1 MIDVSSAPA
10 IVVVQ
15 QKQKAQCRS
24 SSSAVLGRRI
34 RQVLLDL
41 AGHACPPFVLSLPHR
56 DACGTPEPLS
66 RCSQVTLQLTKLQVF
81 LLKKIHQKMNCL
93 TRNKKREYLKN
104 VIDMPLLANLSIAH
118 TVEHSAVNRV
128 VVGSSPTGGAKR
140 CHYQQSVDD
149 AGGSPRVLADFA
161 H

>member
-1 MIDVSSAPA
+1 
-10 IVVVQ
+10 
-15 QKQKAQCRS
+15 
-24 SSSAVLGRRI
+24 
-34 RQVLLDL
+34 
-41 AGHACPPFVLSLPHR
+41 
-56 DACGTPEPLS
+56 
-66 RCSQVTLQLTKLQVF
+66 
-81 LLKKIHQKMNCL
+81 MNCL

-149 AGGSPRVLADFA
+149 AGGPPRVLADFA
-161 H
+161 HWEQILRSALVSLRPSSFLQKAGLFGDRFSRTRKLSPVVPKIVPWRRGVKIGRCQHSIVSISYVKLLCGFTNHIHACFNVFMVWGNMD